1 MLKLLLSSD
10 SRMLMMGVIVP
21 VEGKKVEGPWAHSIK
36 QTLVQIK
43 LSSSIS
49 VCGENSSVVFSC
61 FASTLIL
68 YCQVFSEHRS
78 WDAGNGRNG
87 RVHDAKGKLFLMGDW
102 RWLLALLHFVTICQ
116 FHDYSRGRR
125 WGVEIYLEKCSDH
138 VIVLTPV
145 FDKNWCISKRLWSP
159 HLPNTIQLD
168 GSSRYFMKNIVANT

>member
-61 FASTLIL
+61 FASTLIR

-78 WDAGNGRNG
+78 WDAGNGR
-87 RVHDAKGKLFLMGDW
+87 
-102 RWLLALLHFVTICQ
+102 
-116 FHDYSRGRR
+116 
-125 WGVEIYLEKCSDH
+125 
-138 VIVLTPV
+138 
-145 FDKNWCISKRLWSP
+145 
-159 HLPNTIQLD
+159 
-168 GSSRYFMKNIVANT
+168 